1 VPYPQTVKL
10 AVQRLHVYL
19 ARIERDLDAGDR
31 PQALANLAELGEI
44 ARRLWHSLQPPPEP

>member
-1 VPYPQTVKL
+1 MPYPQTVKL

-44 ARRLWHSLQPPPEP
+44 ARRLWHSLQPPEP